1 MRPRQS
7 RREFNFSNFGKN
19 GRTVSSKDLE
29 TQKVIQIIEGNLTP
43 ITQYRKD
50 RQMDKVAEL
59 EPEYTELESES
70 YAISESSWSDEDSDD
85 DNEFDFSFDEL
96 EIFDEF

>member
-29 TQKVIQIIEGNLTP
+29 TQKVIQIIEGNLTL

-50 RQMDKVAEL
+50 RQMEKVAEI
-59 EPEYTELESES
+59 EPEYTELES
-70 YAISESSWSDEDSDD
+70 YAVSESSWSDEDSDD

-96 EIFDEF
+96 EIYDEF

>member
-1 MRPRQS
+1 MSAKKLANFITSVEGQ
-7 RREFNFSNFGKN
+7 EFLFEQ
-19 GRTVSSKDLE
+19 RSKDLE

-50 RQMDKVAEL
+50 KHIEKVTAI
-59 EPEYTELESES
+59 EPENSELES
-70 YAISESSWSDEDSDD
+70 YAISESSWFEEDSDD

-96 EIFDEF
+96 EIYNDF